1 MLYFRPAERRT
12 DALICDEIYMEGD
25 TKYKKKVADLIL
37 GIDVLWKESS

>member
-25 TKYKKKVADLIL
+25 TKYKEKVAELISDS
-37 GIDVLWKESS
+37 DVLWKEYS